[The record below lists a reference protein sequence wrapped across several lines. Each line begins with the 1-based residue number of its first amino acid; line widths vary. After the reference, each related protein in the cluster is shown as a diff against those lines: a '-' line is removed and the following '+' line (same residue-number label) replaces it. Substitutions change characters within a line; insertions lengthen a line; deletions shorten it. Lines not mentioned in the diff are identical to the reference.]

1 MPLPTPI
8 ERTLTGHTWRR
19 LEARCL
25 PARAER
31 RITVHIGPHKTGS
44 TSIQEMLRLNAWK
57 LRPAVRVV
65 PRSDPILG
73 AFCAIS
79 RQHHTD
85 AEVQDAAPALLRE
98 AARLARS
105 CRHVDHAL
113 ISHED
118 VLGGR
123 PTVRGRMG
131 LYPGAARRLGVLI
144 DGIAAEGAS
153 VVVVFYVRTYA
164 EWTQSLQRDLGR
176 RATPLPSRRFVR
188 RYGLAEGWEPVVA
201 ALCDAVG
208 PERLALA
215 DFAADRD
222 EGRMGSGLLR
232 LVGVSERTLETVSWP
247 PPRRV
252 TREATHSPAAFGL

>member
-1 MPLPTPI
+1 M
-8 ERTLTGHTWRR
+8 TGHTWRR

-25 PARAER
+25 PARPGR

-57 LRPAVRVV
+57 LRPLVRVV

-79 RQHHTD
+79 RQHHTE
-85 AEVQDAAPALLRE
+85 AEVQDAAPALRRE

-118 VLGGR
+118 ILGGR

-131 LYPGAARRLGVLI
+131 LYPGAARRLGLLI
-144 DGIAAEGAS
+144 DGMTAEGAS
-153 VVVVFYVRTYA
+153 VAVVFYVRTYA

-188 RYGLAEGWEPVVA
+188 RYDLAEGWGPVLA
-201 ALCDAVG
+201 ALRNVVG
-208 PERLALA
+208 PERLTLA

-222 EGRMGSGLLR
+222 EGRMGAGLLR
-232 LVGVSERTLETVSWP
+232 LVGVDEAALAALSWP

-252 TREATHSPAAFGL
+252 TQESTPSPAQRTQ